1 MRREGTARRVLR
13 GGLWLRF
20 VPVAGVPMNVL
31 FFDLKRAFHGA
42 LRVFRRPLA
51 RLGLTAARFDL
62 LYIVLKE
69 GGSLLQRELQRAL
82 GVAAPTV
89 SRMLASLEE
98 LGLVVRSVAEEDGRQ
113 RYVEL
118 TKAGRRSVVR
128 TARLLI
134 HSGAVQLTID
144 SALCPALWHDRTVCS
159 TASDACT
166 QPLRLLRQA
175 YRDLA
180 TPTYPFGHDEE
191 GEYGAEPRY
200 ETPPVPHGPTEEPMD
215 AAP

>member
-1 MRREGTARRVLR
+1 
-13 GGLWLRF
+13 
-20 VPVAGVPMNVL
+20 MNVL
-31 FFDLKRAFHGA
+31 FFGLKRAFHGT
-42 LRVFRRPLA
+42 LRVFRGPLA

-62 LYIVLKE
+62 LYILLKE
-69 GGSLLQRELQRAL
+69 GGVLLQRELQRAL

-98 LGLVVRSVAEEDGRQ
+98 LGLVTRMVAEEDGRQ
-113 RYVEL
+113 REVVL
-118 TKAGRRSVVR
+118 TKAGRRSVIR

-144 SALCPALWHDRTVCS
+144 SALSPVLWHDPAVCRKATEECLRT
-159 TASDACT
+159 
-166 QPLRLLRQA
+166 LRLLRHA

-180 TPTYPFGHDEE
+180 TPQYPFAHLEDGDDCEDHEE
-191 GEYGAEPRY
+191 FDDI
-200 ETPPVPHGPTEEPMD
+200 PPVPRGPTEEPMD

>member
-1 MRREGTARRVLR
+1 
-13 GGLWLRF
+13 
-20 VPVAGVPMNVL
+20 MNVL
-31 FFDLKRAFHGA
+31 FFGLKRAFHGS

-98 LGLVVRSVAEEDGRQ
+98 LGLVTRSVAEEDGRQ

-118 TKAGRRSVVR
+118 TEAGRRSVLR
-128 TARLLI
+128 TARKLI
-134 HSGAVQLTID
+134 HSGIVQLTID
-144 SALCPALWHDRTVCS
+144 SALCPALWHDRNVCR
-159 TASDACT
+159 TAREEC
-166 QPLRLLRQA
+166 LRLLRLLRYA
-175 YRDLA
+175 YRDRA
-180 TPTYPFGHDEE
+180 TPDYPFADWEF
-191 GEYGAEPRY
+191 GEFFGEALE
-200 ETPPVPHGPTEEPMD
+200 ETPPVPRGPTEEPM
-215 AAP
+215 ATAP

>member
-1 MRREGTARRVLR
+1 MHTV
-13 GGLWLRF
+13 
-20 VPVAGVPMNVL
+20 
-31 FFDLKRAFHGA
+31 FFGLKRAFHGT
-42 LRVFRRPLA
+42 LRVLRRPLA
-51 RLGLTAARFDL
+51 RMGLTAARFDL

-69 GGSLLQRELQRAL
+69 GGVLLQRELQRAL
-82 GVAAPTV
+82 GVAASTV

-98 LGLVVRSVAEEDGRQ
+98 LGLVTRHLAEEDCRQ
-113 RYVEL
+113 RYVVL
-118 TKAGRRSVVR
+118 TKTGRRSVVR

-134 HSGAVQLTID
+134 HSGVVQLTID
-144 SALCPALWHDRTVCS
+144 SALCPARWYDRNVCS

-191 GEYGAEPRY
+191 GEYGAEPLY
-200 ETPPVPHGPTEEPMD
+200 EPPSIPHGPTEEPMA